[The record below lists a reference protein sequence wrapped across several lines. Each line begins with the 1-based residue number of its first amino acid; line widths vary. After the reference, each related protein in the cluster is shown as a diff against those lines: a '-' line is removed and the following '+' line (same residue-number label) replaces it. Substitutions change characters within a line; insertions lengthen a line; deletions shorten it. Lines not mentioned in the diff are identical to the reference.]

1 MWHDVMNKSSIANIH
16 TLSSVC
22 AMLLFLPC
30 SGVLSKLAML
40 TVPDN
45 AEEAQELSMPVLDE
59 RLFKSPAVALQQNV
73 PPCRPQRQSGCA
85 AAAEDGRGHRERH
98 QGAGEPHRPHGGG
111 HLQLPY

>member
-1 MWHDVMNKSSIANIH
+1 MIGSIVLLALIYAVQFTFGIPMWHDVMNKSSIANIH

-59 RLFKSPAVALQQNV
+59 RLFKSRPWPCSKPRTRWSKCPAV
-73 PPCRPQRQSGCA
+73 PPATSIWLRRCC
-85 AAAEDGRGHRERH
+85 
-98 QGAGEPHRPHGGG
+98 
-111 HLQLPY
+111 